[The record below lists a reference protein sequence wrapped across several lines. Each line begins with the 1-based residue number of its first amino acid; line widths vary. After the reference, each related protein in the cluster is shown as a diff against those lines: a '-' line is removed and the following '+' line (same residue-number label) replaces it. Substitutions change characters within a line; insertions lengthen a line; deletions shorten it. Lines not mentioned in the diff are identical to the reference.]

1 MTAVAAL
8 AALAPEVTAAQDAA
22 VPTAPLVLD
31 LDNDGIEFLD
41 PDNFGVF
48 FDMDADGFAEMTG
61 WIGPDDG
68 FLLLDSNGNGAVDG
82 LGELLGRGVP
92 WTILGLYEELQRGRL
107 ATGFKMLRSWDGNQ
121 DGRIDQ
127 ADAIFAQLRVWR
139 DLDGDGVSRT
149 EELQTLAQAGVAALL
164 TPSTEGVLS
173 FGRNVVCD
181 NGFYSLADG
190 SQRSL
195 ASVRLDYNAQFT
207 KFLGPTV
214 ESPETADLPNLVGY
228 GDAKGLRA
236 AMSEDPELLRLVS
249 ELTALRIGDAQ
260 NLEVQVEQIL
270 YRWYRADDV
279 SPSSRGRYIDARHL
293 TALERMQGTPWRSEI
308 GSPEPGAAEAA
319 EINAEWG
326 NYVAYRM
333 VRLLAQIPLGERLIP
348 GVRYEALAF
357 VVLPKGA
364 TLDGMLAN
372 MRQQAPAGEKAK
384 IRYWRGMAQLLYAMF
399 PEFKKDLPADRQET
413 FEDEF
418 TATIDAVLVGEGV
431 PYGYEQLR
439 HAMFNRSGTLV
450 IQ

>member
-1 MTAVAAL
+1 
-8 AALAPEVTAAQDAA
+8 
-22 VPTAPLVLD
+22 
-31 LDNDGIEFLD
+31 
-41 PDNFGVF
+41 
-48 FDMDADGFAEMTG
+48 
-61 WIGPDDG
+61 
-68 FLLLDSNGNGAVDG
+68 
-82 LGELLGRGVP
+82 
-92 WTILGLYEELQRGRL
+92 
-107 ATGFKMLRSWDGNQ
+107 
-121 DGRIDQ
+121 
-127 ADAIFAQLRVWR
+127 
-139 DLDGDGVSRT
+139 
-149 EELQTLAQAGVAALL
+149 
-164 TPSTEGVLS
+164 
-173 FGRNVVCD
+173 
-181 NGFYSLADG
+181 
-190 SQRSL
+190 
-195 ASVRLDYNAQFT
+195 
-207 KFLGPTV
+207 
-214 ESPETADLPNLVGY
+214 
-228 GDAKGLRA
+228 
-236 AMSEDPELLRLVS
+236 
-249 ELTALRIGDAQ
+249 
-260 NLEVQVEQIL
+260 
-270 YRWYRADDV
+270 
-279 SPSSRGRYIDARHL
+279 
-293 TALERMQGTPWRSEI
+293 MQGTPWRSEI